1 MEKWL
6 FESIASRHQGV
17 LTVSEEF
24 DVSVDYS
31 AEWSAHADVCT
42 NPCWEKEEFVFE
54 QVPF

>member
-24 DVSVDYS
+24 DVSVYYS